1 VKWLHEG
8 MGKGR
13 PLRGEGL
20 KMAPGKEREK
30 QGTGV
35 RGGRAS
41 AVETKDIQLRPK
53 FLFFFLLVLTQKRIH
68 ICVKRILVIQTGR

>member
-41 AVETKDIQLRPK
+41 AVETKDIRSNPNFFIFFSFGFDPK
-53 FLFFFLLVLTQKRIH
+53 TYTYLCQKF
-68 ICVKRILVIQTGR
+68 